1 MLREIHVPY
10 LKEILNQILITLLDK
25 KVDSELSTFDSIL
38 YYFKKNNIL
47 YSDASMIQK
56 LIDSDMNKIVVELYK
71 ISTSE
76 LKTLIQKVYR
86 SRSIPTISYRNYDIY
101 LQMALNGIIT
111 FSKEIE
117 TKYISYL
124 QTKNKTAKE
133 VNAYPNDVDI
143 ITSGLGNLYVSN
155 KIIDKIK
162 VKEVIDEYAIDYIK
176 WMIDPENFD
185 YQIFET
191 KWLENF
197 TPSFLKKI
205 SQNNELKGKIKK
217 QFIKE
222 YSQNNLDS
230 NLLDI
235 YFTYFAK

>member
-1 MLREIHVPY
+1 MD
-10 LKEILNQILITLLDK
+10 NLL
-25 KVDSELSTFDSIL
+25 E
-38 YYFKKNNIL
+38 
-47 YSDASMIQK
+47 
-56 LIDSDMNKIVVELYK
+56 
-71 ISTSE
+71 
-76 LKTLIQKVYR
+76 
-86 SRSIPTISYRNYDIY
+86 
-101 LQMALNGIIT
+101 
-111 FSKEIE
+111 
-117 TKYISYL
+117 
-124 QTKNKTAKE
+124 
-133 VNAYPNDVDI
+133 
-143 ITSGLGNLYVSN
+143 N

-162 VKEVIDEYAIDYIK
+162 VKEVIDECAIDYIK